1 MKKIKNIISVIVFAV
16 FLVATSFVCLS
27 KPADAFS
34 DAERRELAQF
44 PEINAETVATGEFSR
59 SFESYTTDQFPKRD
73 LLRSMKAFFSRYALG
88 KAENNG
94 LFFADGHLSKIDSAE
109 NEEMMNHAA
118 KRFGYI
124 YDTYLSDSNVYFSI
138 VPDKNRYLAKNNGYP
153 SLDYEGFVDRMRA
166 KVDFMEYI
174 DISQLLE
181 LSDYY
186 RTDTHWRQEAI
197 TDVEKHLASAMGK
210 DINGGSYE
218 EKSTGIPFY
227 GVYSGQYAMHV
238 FPDELKYLTN
248 DTIDNAIVTYY
259 DTGMPK
265 AGKMYNMEK
274 AQGKDPYEMFLS
286 GTMPLVTLERANSTG
301 KNHLILFRDS
311 FGSAIAP
318 LFLEAYDKVTV
329 IDTRYVQSEFLK
341 SFGIE
346 FSGADVLFLYST
358 SLLNNSLAIR

>member
-1 MKKIKNIISVIVFAV
+1 MNKIKSIISVIVFAV
-16 FLVATSFVCLS
+16 FLVAISAVCLS

-34 DAERRELAQF
+34 DSERRELAQF
-44 PEINAETVATGEFSR
+44 PEISAEAVATGEFSKE
-59 SFESYTTDQFPKRD
+59 FEAYTTDQFPERD
-73 LLRSMKAFFSRYALG
+73 LLRSMKAFLSRYVFR

-118 KRFGYI
+118 ERFGYI
-124 YDTYLSDSNVYFSI
+124 YDTYLGESNVYFSI
-138 VPDKNRYLAKNNGYP
+138 VPDKNKYLAQKNGYP
-153 SLDYEGFVDRMRA
+153 SLDYDGFAERMRV
-166 KVDFMEYI
+166 KVDFMKYI
-174 DISQLLE
+174 DISHLLSI
-181 LSDYY
+181 SDYY

-197 TDVEKHLASAMGK
+197 VDVEKCLASAMGK
-210 DINGGSYE
+210 DVIGENYKE
-218 EKSTGIPFY
+218 NSTDIPFY
-227 GVYSGQYAMHV
+227 GVYSGQYAMKV

-248 DTIDNAIVTYY
+248 GTIDNAKVTYY

-286 GTMPLVTLERANSTG
+286 GTMPLVTLERADSTG

-329 IDTRYVQSEFLK
+329 VDTRYVQSEFLK

-346 FSGADVLFLYST
+346 FAGADVLFLYST